1 MIFNYNSEEIS
12 TNLAGHSFEEL
23 QNGNWKL
30 GLISDNVGLD
40 NESSDFYKDHKCEM
54 SDENRRV
61 LKNKVTVKLIDNT
74 IVTKHIIHWARSDNY
89 FCITESNFWDR
100 FTD

>member
-12 TNLAGHSFEEL
+12 TNLTGHSFEEL

-40 NESSDFYKDHKCEM
+40 NEYSDFYKDYKCEM
-54 SDENRRV
+54 SYEVRRV
-61 LKNKVTVKLIDNT
+61 LKNKVTIKLIDNT
-74 IVTKHIIHWARSDNY
+74 IVTKHIIHWDLIDNY
-89 FCITESNFWDR
+89 FCISESNFWDR
-100 FTD
+100 FID